1 MTSPGLISL
10 AATMYLPTYSD
21 FLILYKTSVAW
32 SKDVTS
38 LFLIYDPILIQLY
51 HSLTRMHYKMTIAPQ
66 AAQLFDYN

>member
-1 MTSPGLISL
+1 MTSPGLMSL
-10 AATMYLPTYSD
+10 ADTMYLPTYSD

-38 LFLIYDPILIQLY
+38 LFLIYDPILILY

-66 AAQLFDYN
+66 AQLFDYN